1 MRNAK
6 PLCLVYKNIPDL
18 YNLLKEIMV
27 FPQGSFEPFY
37 IYVVSH
43 F

>member
-1 MRNAK
+1 
-6 PLCLVYKNIPDL
+6 
-18 YNLLKEIMV
+18 MV